1 MCFKFR
7 VSHSGVLFA
16 VGLINDRFKID
27 SRRVYLSGSSGGA
40 RVAGLV
46 AVGYL
51 EIFRGDIYIGD
62 ADTWEGDLVPD
73 RRDAMK
79 RNRYVFLA
87 GSDDF
92 NRRMVRGVAEKYKAA
107 GIDNIVVNIS
117 AHMGHDLPRASV
129 MSDAIRYLDCVSEQ

>member
-16 VGLINDRFKID
+16 FGLINDRFKIN

-51 EIFRGDIYIGD
+51 EIFRGDIYIGG
-62 ADTWEGDLVPD
+62 ADTWEGDLA
-73 RRDAMK
+73 DAV
-79 RNRYVFLA
+79 RPLFFHLYVVIF
-87 GSDDF
+87 
-92 NRRMVRGVAEKYKAA
+92 
-107 GIDNIVVNIS
+107 VVS
-117 AHMGHDLPRASV
+117 PPP
-129 MSDAIRYLDCVSEQ
+129 